1 MIWAESLVDS
11 PYEPS
16 ARQPHAAN
24 PMNTGWQGRLWL
36 ARDYCLLDGCAGDTH
51 AHAHYAHQ
59 LMLAH
64 DGELRLMVDGKQ
76 VQGRRLLVP
85 SMQQHAFIE
94 SGQPMLALYAEPL
107 SFRLEHL
114 QAWQGEAPT
123 EPQALVEHLRHW
135 PRPALDRRV
144 EQALLGIDALLLEK
158 VDAVDLASR
167 VRLSLSQLERL
178 FGDQVGLSIRR
189 LVLWRRLRL
198 ALAMVLRGS
207 NLTDAAHAANFADS
221 AHFSRTVR
229 SMFGIQARALHNLQ
243 PQLVD

>member
-1 MIWAESLVDS
+1 MK
-11 PYEPS
+11 
-16 ARQPHAAN
+16 
-24 PMNTGWQGRLWL
+24 TGWQGRLWL
-36 ARDYCLLDGCAGDTH
+36 AKDYCLLDGCAGDSH

-64 DGELRLMVDGKQ
+64 DGELRLMVDGER
-76 VQGRRLLVP
+76 VQGHRLLVP
-85 SMQQHAFIE
+85 SMQPHAFIE

-114 QAWQGEAPT
+114 QALQDEAPT
-123 EPQALVEHLRHW
+123 VPQALVERLRHW
-135 PRPALDRRV
+135 PRPVLDRRV
-144 EQALLGIDALLLEK
+144 EQALLAIDALLLEK
-158 VDAVDLASR
+158 IDALDLASR

-229 SMFGIQARALHNLQ
+229 SMFGIQARGLHNLQ

>member
-1 MIWAESLVDS
+1 
-11 PYEPS
+11 
-16 ARQPHAAN
+16 
-24 PMNTGWQGRLWL
+24 MNTGWQGRLWL
-36 ARDYCLLDGCAGDTH
+36 ARDYCLLDGCAGDTRV
-51 AHAHYAHQ
+51 HAHYAHQ
-59 LMLAH
+59 WMQAQ
-64 DGELRLMVDGKQ
+64 DGELHLMVNGAPL
-76 VQGRRLLVP
+76 QGRRVLVP
-85 SMQQHAFIE
+85 SMQPHAFIE
-94 SGQPMLALYAEPL
+94 SGQPMLALYTEPL
-107 SFRLEHL
+107 SFRLEQL
-114 QAWQGEAPT
+114 QNWQAEALA
-123 EPQALVEHLRHW
+123 EPQALIEQLQHW

-158 VDAVDLASR
+158 IDALDLASQ

-189 LVLWRRLRL
+189 LVLWRCLRL

-243 PQLVD
+243 LQLVD

>member
-1 MIWAESLVDS
+1 MS
-11 PYEPS
+11 
-16 ARQPHAAN
+16 
-24 PMNTGWQGRLWL
+24 TGWQGRLWL
-36 ARDYCLLDGCAGDTH
+36 ARDYCLLDGCAGDTQ

-64 DGELRLMVDGKQ
+64 DGELRLMVDGKL

-85 SMQQHAFIE
+85 SMQLHAFIE
-94 SGQPMLALYAEPL
+94 PGQPMLALYAEPL
-107 SFRLEHL
+107 AFHL
-114 QAWQGEAPT
+114 AQLQGWQIEAPAT
-123 EPQALVEHLRHW
+123 PQALIEQLRNW
-135 PRPALDRRV
+135 PRPTLDRRV

-158 VDAVDLASR
+158 IDALDLASQ

-229 SMFGIQARALHNLQ
+229 SLFGIQARTLHNLQ
-243 PQLVD
+243 LQLID

>member
-1 MIWAESLVDS
+1 MSS
-11 PYEPS
+11 
-16 ARQPHAAN
+16 
-24 PMNTGWQGRLWL
+24 WQGRLWL
-36 ARDYCLLDGCAGDTH
+36 ARDYCLLDGYAGDTQ

-64 DGELRLMVDGKQ
+64 DAELRLMVGGE
-76 VQGRRLLVP
+76 VLQGRRLLVP
-85 SMQQHAFIE
+85 SMQEHAFIE

-114 QAWQGEAPT
+114 RDWQAEAPQQ
-123 EPQALVEHLRHW
+123 PQALIERLRHW
-135 PRPALDRRV
+135 PRPTLDPRV

-158 VDAVDLASR
+158 IDASELASQ

-198 ALAMVLRGS
+198 ALARVLAGS
-207 NLTDAAHAANFADS
+207 NLTEAAHAANFADS

-229 SMFGIQARALHNLQ
+229 SLFGIQARGLHNLQ
-243 PQLVD
+243 LQLLD

>member
-1 MIWAESLVDS
+1 
-11 PYEPS
+11 
-16 ARQPHAAN
+16 
-24 PMNTGWQGRLWL
+24 MNTAWQGRLWL
-36 ARDYCLLDGCAGDTH
+36 ASDYCLLDGCAGDTQT
-51 AHAHYAHQ
+51 HAHYAHQ

-64 DGELRLMVDGKQ
+64 DGELRLMVGGQ
-76 VQGRRLLVP
+76 LLQSQRLLVP
-85 SMQQHAFIE
+85 SMQPHAFIE
-94 SGQPMLALYAEPL
+94 PGQPMLALYTEPL

-114 QAWQGEAPT
+114 KDWQDEAPT
-123 EPQALVEHLRHW
+123 QPQALIERFRHW
-135 PRPALDRRV
+135 PRPPLDTRV
-144 EQALLGIDALLLEK
+144 EQALLGIDALLQEK
-158 VDAVDLASR
+158 IDATELASQ

-207 NLTDAAHAANFADS
+207 NLTAAAHAASFADS

-243 PQLVD
+243 LQLLD

>member
-1 MIWAESLVDS
+1 
-11 PYEPS
+11 
-16 ARQPHAAN
+16 
-24 PMNTGWQGRLWL
+24 MNTGWQGRLWL
-36 ARDYCLLDGCAGDTH
+36 ARDYCLLDGYAGDTH

-64 DGELRLMVDGKQ
+64 DGELRLMVGGER

-85 SMQQHAFIE
+85 SMQPHAFIE

-114 QAWQGEAPT
+114 QA
-123 EPQALVEHLRHW
+123 LVERLRHW
-135 PRPALDRRV
+135 PRPALDRRL
-144 EQALLGIDALLLEK
+144 EQALLDIDALLLEK
-158 VDAVDLASR
+158 IDALELASR

-178 FGDQVGLSIRR
+178 FGDQVGLSIRC

-198 ALAMVLRGS
+198 ALAMVLRGN

>member
-1 MIWAESLVDS
+1 MS
-11 PYEPS
+11 
-16 ARQPHAAN
+16 
-24 PMNTGWQGRLWL
+24 TGWQGRLWL
-36 ARDYCLLDGCAGDTH
+36 ARDYCLLDGCTGDTQ

-64 DGELRLMVDGKQ
+64 DGELRLMVDGKL

-85 SMQQHAFIE
+85 SMQLHAFIE
-94 SGQPMLALYAEPL
+94 PGQPMLALYAEPL
-107 SFRLEHL
+107 AFHL
-114 QAWQGEAPT
+114 AQLQGWQIEPPT
-123 EPQALVEHLRHW
+123 TPQALIEQLRNW
-135 PRPALDRRV
+135 PRPKLDRRV

-158 VDAVDLASR
+158 IDALDLASQ

-229 SMFGIQARALHNLQ
+229 SLFGIQARTLHNLQ
-243 PQLVD
+243 LQLID